1 MARNERAAA
10 AVNMGILTE
19 SAHSDSDHEAS
30 FVLALLSI
38 TKSVRNLMGR
48 KLAELD
54 LYAGQDELLMALDA
68 KAPTMVSHLSN
79 VLAVRPSTTSKMLD
93 VLESKGLVRRAP
105 HKTDGRMTM
114 VELTQLGVEKQRSVR
129 GVWQAFEEDL
139 SFDPDAS
146 PISSHIR
153 QIDQLL
159 INRLRRLR

>member
-1 MARNERAAA
+1 MAHDETA
-10 AVNMGILTE
+10 AVPSNSKIQTDCLQGGSE
-19 SAHSDSDHEAS
+19 HEAS
-30 FVLALLSI
+30 LVLALFSI
-38 TKSVRNLMGR
+38 TKSVRNLMGL

-54 LYAGQDELLMALDA
+54 IHPGQDGLLMALDA